1 MAEPR
6 KPTRP
11 IDERTTDHEVLE
23 MIFGKRVAEELERM
37 AGVLPAK
44 PS

>member
-1 MAEPR
+1 MADPR
-6 KPTRP
+6 KPTRA

-23 MIFGKRVAEELERM
+23 MIFGAKVAGELERM
-37 AGVLPAK
+37 AGIPPSK